1 MFWKALF
8 NAILSVSIMSNFIKV
23 YTDSMVRKETT
34 MATLLALLTIKD
46 IQDKLDMSKI
56 VFIM

>member
-8 NAILSVSIMSNFIKV
+8 NAVLSVSIMSNFIKV

>member
-8 NAILSVSIMSNFIKV
+8 NAVLSVSVMSNFIKV